1 MPMMNPSNFIQIQT
15 VLNNKDTKILVIY
28 GYVTKSKLFFI
39 NNVCLTFNAK
49 FYLFL
54 IIKKS
59 VSISTPTE
67 IQIRDKYWVYA
78 RVSLSS
84 C

>member
-15 VLNNKDTKILVIY
+15 ILNNKDTKILVIY
-28 GYVTKSKLFFI
+28 GYVTKFKLFFI

-49 FYLFL
+49 FYLFI

-67 IQIRDKYWVYA
+67 IQIRDEFWVYA
-78 RVSLSS
+78 RV
-84 C
+84 